1 MCENNE
7 TSITE
12 FHLLGFQSNQK
23 LRIFLFIVFLM
34 IYVVILNSNL
44 LVILLV
50 TTSQHLKNPM
60 YIFLK
65 HLALTDVVFTSNII
79 PNMLRTIV
87 NDGSRMT
94 ITACYT
100 QYYFHCLSVF
110 AQSLILTSMSFDRY
124 IAICHPLR
132 YISVM
137 NPKVC
142 SSLVFWSWATG
153 FILLPIEFISLSNLK
168 FCGSNVID
176 HFFCDFSTVVDNA
189 SSDTFQ
195 VLWEDFLIISLLV
208 IVPFALVFLS
218 YICIFITILKISTT
232 DGRRKAF
239 STCSSHLV
247 ILCTFYGTVIT
258 IYIFPVGQI
267 TPHGNKLKSLLYIV
281 LTPFLNPILYSVGN
295 QEIRRS
301 FVIFFQQL

>member
-23 LRIFLFIVFLM
+23 LRNFSSLFFLM

-50 TTSQHLKNPM
+50 NTSQHLKNP
-60 YIFLK
+60 I
-65 HLALTDVVFTSNII
+65 NII

-100 QYYFHCLSVF
+100 QYYFPLPLGI

-132 YISVM
+132 YISVYE
-137 NPKVC
+137 PQ
-142 SSLVFWSWATG
+142 
-153 FILLPIEFISLSNLK
+153 
-168 FCGSNVID
+168 
-176 HFFCDFSTVVDNA
+176 VVDNP

-232 DGRRKAF
+232 DGEGKPFQLAVP
-239 STCSSHLV
+239 HLV
-247 ILCTFYGTVIT
+247 II
-258 IYIFPVGQI
+258 IVGK
-267 TPHGNKLKSLLYIV
+267 PGDKKVLL
-281 LTPFLNPILYSVGN
+281 S
-295 QEIRRS
+295 S
-301 FVIFFQQL
+301 FFNNFK